1 MKKVISLAVSAG
13 IVLGTAGIGNAVVLN
28 RKKLYQTKRIKKKRL
43 IGGPISTPELV
54 F

>member
-28 RKKLYQTKRIKKKRL
+28 RKKVISNQKDKK
-43 IGGPISTPELV
+43 EA
-54 F
+54 FN